1 MNRLLSAVLA
11 SFLLLIVLAWQC
23 IFFVGENQRALV
35 LQLGEPIAP
44 VRSPGM
50 NFKLPFVQS
59 VLVLENRILVFD
71 IPKTYSLT
79 ADLKTFEIDNY
90 ACWRITDPLT
100 FYRKL
105 RSELVAAERLRSIV
119 YSQLRSAIG
128 SKELNEVVYTKRTAI
143 MEEVLQKSNKQ
154 AEEYGVTIIDVR
166 IKRTDLPNR
175 QAIFNR
181 MNAERKRM
189 ANKYRSEGESE
200 DRRIRSEAEMQ
211 RDIILADATRE
222 SILIRGNADAQAI
235 KIFADALSADP
246 EFYEFSKSLEV
257 YRNGFK
263 DNTKIVFS
271 HDDPLLRYF
280 KGKAE

>member
-1 MNRLLSAVLA
+1 MNRFFVGCLICLAAAGFLA
-11 SFLLLIVLAWQC
+11 SQC

-35 LQLGEPIAP
+35 LQLGEPVAP
-44 VRSPGM
+44 VRTPGL

-59 VLVLENRILVFD
+59 VVLLENRILVFD

-90 ACWRITDPLT
+90 ACWRITDPLM

-105 RSELVAAERLRSIV
+105 RSEAVATERLRSIV
-119 YSQLRSAIG
+119 YSQLRGAIG
-128 SKELNEVVYTKRTAI
+128 SRELNEVVYTKRTAI
-143 MEEVLQKSNKQ
+143 MEEVLEKSNKQ

-175 QAIFNR
+175 QAIFDR

-200 DRRIRSEAEMQ
+200 NKRIRSEAEMQ
-211 RDIILADATRE
+211 RDIILANATRE
-222 SILIRGNADAQAI
+222 SIIIRGEADARAM

-257 YRNGFK
+257 YRNAFK
-263 DNTKIVFS
+263 ENGKIIFS
-271 HDDPLLRYF
+271 SDDPLLKYLN
-280 KGKAE
+280 

>member
-1 MNRLLSAVLA
+1 MINRFFVGCLICLAAAGFLA
-11 SFLLLIVLAWQC
+11 SQC
-23 IFFVGENQRALV
+23 MFFVGENQRALV
-35 LQLGEPIAP
+35 LQLGEPVAP
-44 VRSPGM
+44 VRAPGL

-59 VLVLENRILVFD
+59 VVILENRILVFD

-105 RSELVAAERLRSIV
+105 RSETVATERLRSIV
-119 YSQLRSAIG
+119 YSQLRGAIG
-128 SKELNEVVYTKRTAI
+128 SRELNEVVYTKRTAI
-143 MEEVLQKSNKQ
+143 MEEVLEKSNKQ

-175 QAIFNR
+175 QAIFDR

-200 DRRIRSEAEMQ
+200 NKRIRSEAEMQ
-211 RDIILADATRE
+211 RDIILANATRE
-222 SILIRGNADAQAI
+222 SIIIRGEADARAI
-235 KIFADALSADP
+235 KIFAEALSADP

-257 YRNGFK
+257 YRNAFK
-263 DNTKIVFS
+263 ENGKIIFS
-271 HDDPLLRYF
+271 SDDPLLKYLN
-280 KGKAE
+280 

>member
-1 MNRLLSAVLA
+1 MINRFFVGCLICLAAAGFLA
-11 SFLLLIVLAWQC
+11 SQC
-23 IFFVGENQRALV
+23 MFFVGENQRALV
-35 LQLGEPIAP
+35 LQLGEPVAP
-44 VRSPGM
+44 VRAPGL

-59 VLVLENRILVFD
+59 VVILENRILVFD

-105 RSELVAAERLRSIV
+105 RSETVATERLRSIV
-119 YSQLRSAIG
+119 YSQLRGAIG
-128 SKELNEVVYTKRTAI
+128 SRELNEVVYTKRTAI
-143 MEEVLQKSNKQ
+143 MEEVLEKSNKQ

-175 QAIFNR
+175 QAIVDR

-200 DRRIRSEAEMQ
+200 NKRIRSEAEMQ
-211 RDIILADATRE
+211 RDIILANATRE
-222 SILIRGNADAQAI
+222 SIIIRGEADARAI
-235 KIFADALSADP
+235 KIFAEALSADP

-257 YRNGFK
+257 YRSAFKENG
-263 DNTKIVFS
+263 KIIFS
-271 HDDPLLRYF
+271 SDDPLLKYLN
-280 KGKAE
+280 

>member
-1 MNRLLSAVLA
+1 MMNRFFVGCLICLAAAGFLA
-11 SFLLLIVLAWQC
+11 SQC
-23 IFFVGENQRALV
+23 MFFVGENQRALV
-35 LQLGEPIAP
+35 LQLGEPVAP
-44 VRSPGM
+44 VRAPGL

-59 VLVLENRILVFD
+59 VVTLENRILVFD

-105 RSELVAAERLRSIV
+105 RSETVATERLRSIV
-119 YSQLRSAIG
+119 YSQLRGAIG
-128 SKELNEVVYTKRTAI
+128 SRELNEVVYTKRTAI
-143 MEEVLQKSNKQ
+143 MEEVLEKSNKQ

-175 QAIFNR
+175 QAIFDR

-200 DRRIRSEAEMQ
+200 NKRIRSEAEMQ
-211 RDIILADATRE
+211 RDIILANATRE
-222 SILIRGNADAQAI
+222 SIIIRGEADARAI

-257 YRNGFK
+257 YRNAFK
-263 DNTKIVFS
+263 ENGKIIFS
-271 HDDPLLRYF
+271 SDDPLLKYLN
-280 KGKAE
+280 

>member
-1 MNRLLSAVLA
+1 MMNRFFVGCLICLAAAGFLA
-11 SFLLLIVLAWQC
+11 SQC
-23 IFFVGENQRALV
+23 MFFVGENQRALV
-35 LQLGEPIAP
+35 LQLGEPVAP
-44 VRSPGM
+44 VRAPGL

-59 VLVLENRILVFD
+59 VVTLENRILVFD

-105 RSELVAAERLRSIV
+105 RSETVATERLRSIV
-119 YSQLRSAIG
+119 YSQLRGAIG
-128 SKELNEVVYTKRTAI
+128 SRELNEVVYTKRTAI
-143 MEEVLQKSNKQ
+143 MEEVLEKSNKQ

-175 QAIFNR
+175 QAIFDR

-200 DRRIRSEAEMQ
+200 NKRIRSEAEMQ
-211 RDIILADATRE
+211 RDIILANATRE
-222 SILIRGNADAQAI
+222 SIIIRGEADARAI
-235 KIFADALSADP
+235 KIFAEALSADP

-257 YRNGFK
+257 YRNAFK
-263 DNTKIVFS
+263 ENGKIIFS
-271 HDDPLLRYF
+271 SDDPLLKYLN
-280 KGKAE
+280 

>member
-1 MNRLLSAVLA
+1 MNRLLLIALAFFILTGFLA
-11 SFLLLIVLAWQC
+11 SQC

-35 LQLGEPIAP
+35 LQLGEPIPP
-44 VRSPGM
+44 VRLPGI
-50 NFKLPFVQS
+50 NFKLPIVQS
-59 VLVLENRILVFD
+59 VVVLENRILVFD

-105 RSELVAAERLRSIV
+105 RSETVAAERLRNIV

-128 SKELNEVVYTKRTAI
+128 SRELNEVVYTKRTAI
-143 MEEVLQKSNKQ
+143 MDEVQEKSNKQ
-154 AEEYGVTIIDVR
+154 AQELGVAIIDVR

-211 RDIILADATRE
+211 RDIILANAKKE
-222 SILIRGNADAQAI
+222 SIIIRGNAEARAI

-246 EFYEFSKSLEV
+246 EFYEFSKSLEL
-257 YRNGFK
+257 YRNAFK
-263 DNTKIVFS
+263 EQTKFIFS
-271 HDDPLLRYF
+271 TDDPFLKYL
-280 KGKAE
+280 K

>member
-1 MNRLLSAVLA
+1 MKRFFLTCLAGVLA
-11 SFLLLIVLAWQC
+11 VGFFVSQC
-23 IFFVGENQRALV
+23 VFFVGENQRALV

-44 VRSPGM
+44 VRAPGL

-59 VLVLENRILVFD
+59 VVFLENRILVFD

-105 RSELVAAERLRSIV
+105 RSELVATERLRSIV

-143 MEEVLQKSNKQ
+143 MEEVLEKSNKQ
-154 AEEYGVTIIDVR
+154 AEEYGVAIIDVR

-189 ANKYRSEGESE
+189 ANKYRFEGESE

-211 RDIILADATRE
+211 RDIILANATRE
-222 SILIRGNADAQAI
+222 SIIIRGNAEAKAI
-235 KIFADALSADP
+235 RIFADTLSVSP

-257 YRNGFK
+257 YRNSFK
-263 DNTKIVFS
+263 ENTKIIFS
-271 HDDPLLRYF
+271 NEDSLL
-280 KGKAE
+280 KHLN

>member
-1 MNRLLSAVLA
+1 MNRFLMGCLVCLAAAGFLA
-11 SFLLLIVLAWQC
+11 SQC

-35 LQLGEPIAP
+35 LQLGEPVAP
-44 VRSPGM
+44 VRAPGI

-59 VLVLENRILVFD
+59 VVTLENRILVFD

-105 RSELVAAERLRSIV
+105 RSEAVATERLRSIV
-119 YSQLRSAIG
+119 YSQLRGAIG
-128 SKELNEVVYTKRTAI
+128 SRELNEVVYTKRTAI
-143 MEEVLQKSNKQ
+143 MEEVLEKSNKQ

-175 QAIFNR
+175 QAIFDR

-200 DRRIRSEAEMQ
+200 NKRIRSEAEMQ
-211 RDIILADATRE
+211 RDIIMANATRE
-222 SILIRGNADAQAI
+222 SIIIRGEADAKAI
-235 KIFADALSADP
+235 KIFAEALSADP

-257 YRNGFK
+257 YRNAFK
-263 DNTKIVFS
+263 ENGKIIFS
-271 HDDPLLRYF
+271 SDDPLLKYF
-280 KGKAE
+280 N

>member
-1 MNRLLSAVLA
+1 M
-11 SFLLLIVLAWQC
+11 
-23 IFFVGENQRALV
+23 
-35 LQLGEPIAP
+35 
-44 VRSPGM
+44 
-50 NFKLPFVQS
+50 
-59 VLVLENRILVFD
+59 FD

-105 RSELVAAERLRSIV
+105 RSEAVAAERLRSIV
-119 YSQLRSAIG
+119 YSQLRGAIG
-128 SKELNEVVYTKRTAI
+128 SRELNEVVYTKRTAI
-143 MEEVLQKSNKQ
+143 MEEVLEKSNKQ

-175 QAIFNR
+175 QAIFDR

-200 DRRIRSEAEMQ
+200 NKRIRSEAEMQ
-211 RDIILADATRE
+211 RDIILANATRE
-222 SILIRGNADAQAI
+222 SIIIRGEADARAI

-246 EFYEFSKSLEV
+246 EFYDFSKSLEV
-257 YRNGFK
+257 YKNAFKENG
-263 DNTKIVFS
+263 KIIFS
-271 HDDPLLRYF
+271 SDDPLLKYLN
-280 KGKAE
+280 

>member
-1 MNRLLSAVLA
+1 MNRFFIAGLTCAVILGVLA
-11 SFLLLIVLAWQC
+11 SQSM
-23 IFFVGENQRALV
+23 FFVGENQRALV

-44 VRSPGM
+44 VRAPGI

-59 VLVLENRILVFD
+59 AVFLENRILVFD

-90 ACWRITDPLT
+90 ACWRITDPLI

-154 AEEYGVTIIDVR
+154 AEEYGVAIIDVR

-211 RDIILADATRE
+211 RDIILANATRE
-222 SILIRGNADAQAI
+222 SILIRGSADAKAI
-235 KIFADALSADP
+235 KIFADALSADS

-257 YRNGFK
+257 YSNAFK
-263 DNTKIVFS
+263 ENTRIIFS
-271 HDDPLLRYF
+271 NEDPLLRYF
-280 KGKAE
+280 N

>member
-1 MNRLLSAVLA
+1 MNRFFAGCLICLVAAGFLA
-11 SFLLLIVLAWQC
+11 SQC

-35 LQLGEPIAP
+35 LQLGEPVAP
-44 VRSPGM
+44 VRAPGL

-59 VLVLENRILVFD
+59 VVILENRILVFD

-90 ACWRITDPLT
+90 ACWRITDPLM

-105 RSELVAAERLRSIV
+105 RSEAVATERLRSIV
-119 YSQLRSAIG
+119 YSQLRGAIG
-128 SKELNEVVYTKRTAI
+128 SRELNEVVYTKRTAI
-143 MEEVLQKSNKQ
+143 MEEVLEKSNKQ

-175 QAIFNR
+175 QAIFDR

-200 DRRIRSEAEMQ
+200 NKRIRSEAEMQ
-211 RDIILADATRE
+211 RDIILANATRE
-222 SILIRGNADAQAI
+222 SIIIRGEADARAM
-235 KIFADALSADP
+235 KIFADALSADQD
-246 EFYEFSKSLEV
+246 FYEFSKSLEV
-257 YRNGFK
+257 YRNAFK
-263 DNTKIVFS
+263 ENGKIIFS
-271 HDDPLLRYF
+271 SDDPLLKYLN
-280 KGKAE
+280 

>member
-1 MNRLLSAVLA
+1 MNRFFVGCLICLAAAGFLA
-11 SFLLLIVLAWQC
+11 SQC

-35 LQLGEPIAP
+35 LQLGEPVAP
-44 VRSPGM
+44 VRAPGL

-59 VLVLENRILVFD
+59 VVILENRILVFD

-90 ACWRITDPLT
+90 ACWRITDPLM

-105 RSELVAAERLRSIV
+105 RSEAVATERLRSIV

-128 SKELNEVVYTKRTAI
+128 SRELNEVVYTKRTAI
-143 MEEVLQKSNKQ
+143 MEEVLEKSNKQ

-175 QAIFNR
+175 QAIFDR

-200 DRRIRSEAEMQ
+200 NKRIRSEAEMQ
-211 RDIILADATRE
+211 RDIILANATRE
-222 SILIRGNADAQAI
+222 SIIIRGEADARAI

-257 YRNGFK
+257 YRNAFK
-263 DNTKIVFS
+263 ENGKIIFS
-271 HDDPLLRYF
+271 SDDPLLKYLN
-280 KGKAE
+280 

>member
-1 MNRLLSAVLA
+1 MMNRFFVGCLICLAAAGFLA
-11 SFLLLIVLAWQC
+11 SQC
-23 IFFVGENQRALV
+23 MFFVGENQRALV
-35 LQLGEPIAP
+35 LQLGEPVAP
-44 VRSPGM
+44 VRAPGL

-59 VLVLENRILVFD
+59 VVTLENRILVFD

-105 RSELVAAERLRSIV
+105 RSETVATERLRSIV

-128 SKELNEVVYTKRTAI
+128 SRELNEVVYTKRTAI
-143 MEEVLQKSNKQ
+143 MEEVLEKSNKQ

-175 QAIFNR
+175 QAIFDR

-200 DRRIRSEAEMQ
+200 NKRIRSEAEMQ
-211 RDIILADATRE
+211 RDIILANATRE
-222 SILIRGNADAQAI
+222 SIIIRGEADARAI

-257 YRNGFK
+257 YRNAFK
-263 DNTKIVFS
+263 ENGKIIFS
-271 HDDPLLRYF
+271 SDDPLLKYLN
-280 KGKAE
+280 

>member
-1 MNRLLSAVLA
+1 MNRFFLTSLMSLILLG
-11 SFLLLIVLAWQC
+11 FLGVQC
-23 IFFVGENQRALV
+23 VFFVGENQRALV

-44 VRSPGM
+44 VREPGL

-59 VLVLENRILVFD
+59 VVVLENRILVFD

-105 RSELVAAERLRSIV
+105 RSEIVAAERLRNIV
-119 YSQLRSAIG
+119 YSQLRGAIG
-128 SKELNEVVYTKRTAI
+128 SKELKEVVYSKRTEI
-143 MEEVLQKSNKQ
+143 MAEVLQKSNSQ
-154 AEEYGVTIIDVR
+154 ASEYGVAIIDVR

-175 QAIFNR
+175 QAIFDR

-189 ANKYRSEGESE
+189 ANKYRFEGESE

-211 RDIILADATRE
+211 RDIILANATRE
-222 SILIRGNADAQAI
+222 SIIIRGEADAKAI
-235 KIFADALSADP
+235 KIFANALSAGP

-257 YRNGFK
+257 YRKGLKENA
-263 DNTKIVFS
+263 KIIFS
-271 HDDPLLRYF
+271 TDDPLLKF
-280 KGKAE
+280 MN

>member
-1 MNRLLSAVLA
+1 MNRFWGMALACFAVIVLLA
-11 SFLLLIVLAWQC
+11 SQC

-44 VRSPGM
+44 VRTPGI

-59 VLVLENRILVFD
+59 VVLLENRILVFD

-105 RSELVAAERLRSIV
+105 RSEAVATERLRNIV

-128 SKELNEVVYTKRTAI
+128 SRELNEVVFTKRTAI
-143 MEEVLQKSNKQ
+143 MEEVLKKSNRQ

-211 RDIILADATRE
+211 RDIILANATRE
-222 SILIRGNADAQAI
+222 SIIIRGNADAKVI
-235 KIFADALSADP
+235 RIFADALSADP

-257 YRNGFK
+257 YRNAFK
-263 DNTKIVFS
+263 EQTKIIFS
-271 HDDPLLRYF
+271 NDDPLLKYLN
-280 KGKAE
+280 

>member
-1 MNRLLSAVLA
+1 MNRFFVACLICLA
-11 SFLLLIVLAWQC
+11 AAGFIASQC

-35 LQLGEPIAP
+35 LQLGEPVAP
-44 VRSPGM
+44 VRAPGL

-59 VLVLENRILVFD
+59 VVILENRILVFD

-105 RSELVAAERLRSIV
+105 RSETVATERLRSIV

-128 SKELNEVVYTKRTAI
+128 SRELNEVVYTKRTAI
-143 MEEVLQKSNKQ
+143 MEEVLEKSNKQ
-154 AEEYGVTIIDVR
+154 AEEYGVTVIDVR

-175 QAIFNR
+175 QAIFDR

-200 DRRIRSEAEMQ
+200 NKRIRSEAEMQ
-211 RDIILADATRE
+211 RDIILANATRE
-222 SILIRGNADAQAI
+222 SIIIRGEADARAI

-246 EFYEFSKSLEV
+246 EFYDFSKSLEV
-257 YRNGFK
+257 YKNAFKENG
-263 DNTKIVFS
+263 KIIFS
-271 HDDPLLRYF
+271 SDDPLLKYLN
-280 KGKAE
+280 

>member
-1 MNRLLSAVLA
+1 MMNRLFVGCLICLAAAGFLA
-11 SFLLLIVLAWQC
+11 SQC
-23 IFFVGENQRALV
+23 MFFVGENQRALV
-35 LQLGEPIAP
+35 LQLGEPVAP
-44 VRSPGM
+44 VRAPGL

-59 VLVLENRILVFD
+59 VVTLENRILVFD

-105 RSELVAAERLRSIV
+105 RSETVAAERLRSIV
-119 YSQLRSAIG
+119 YSQLRGAIG
-128 SKELNEVVYTKRTAI
+128 SRELNEVVYTKRTAI
-143 MEEVLQKSNKQ
+143 MEEVLEKSNKQ

-175 QAIFNR
+175 QAIFDR

-200 DRRIRSEAEMQ
+200 NKRIRSEAEMQ
-211 RDIILADATRE
+211 RDIILANATRE
-222 SILIRGNADAQAI
+222 SIIIRGEADARAI

-257 YRNGFK
+257 YRNAFK
-263 DNTKIVFS
+263 ENGKIIFS
-271 HDDPLLRYF
+271 SDDPLLKYLN
-280 KGKAE
+280 

>member
-1 MNRLLSAVLA
+1 MNRFFVACLICLA
-11 SFLLLIVLAWQC
+11 AAGFIASQC

-35 LQLGEPIAP
+35 LQLGEPVAP
-44 VRSPGM
+44 VRAPGL

-59 VLVLENRILVFD
+59 VVILENRILVFD

-105 RSELVAAERLRSIV
+105 RSETVATERLRSIV
-119 YSQLRSAIG
+119 YSQLRGAIG
-128 SKELNEVVYTKRTAI
+128 SRELNEVVYTKRTAI
-143 MEEVLQKSNKQ
+143 MEEVLEKSNKQ
-154 AEEYGVTIIDVR
+154 AEEYGVTVIDVR

-175 QAIFNR
+175 QAIFDR

-200 DRRIRSEAEMQ
+200 NKRIRSEAEMQ
-211 RDIILADATRE
+211 RDIILANATRE
-222 SILIRGNADAQAI
+222 SIIIRGEADARAI

-246 EFYEFSKSLEV
+246 EFYDFSKSLEV
-257 YRNGFK
+257 YKNAFKENG
-263 DNTKIVFS
+263 KIIFS
-271 HDDPLLRYF
+271 SDDPLLKYLN
-280 KGKAE
+280 

>member
-1 MNRLLSAVLA
+1 MNRLFLVGLSCLLA
-11 SFLLLIVLAWQC
+11 IGFFASQC

-35 LQLGEPIAP
+35 LQLGEPVAP
-44 VRSPGM
+44 VRAPGL

-59 VLVLENRILVFD
+59 VVMLENRILVFD

-90 ACWRITDPLT
+90 ACWRITDPLV

-105 RSELVAAERLRSIV
+105 RSEAVATERLRSIV
-119 YSQLRSAIG
+119 YSQLRGAIG
-128 SKELNEVVYTKRTAI
+128 SKELNEVVYTKRNAI
-143 MEEVLQKSNKQ
+143 MEEVLEKSNKQ
-154 AEEYGVTIIDVR
+154 AEEYGVSIIDVR

-211 RDIILADATRE
+211 RDIILATATKE
-222 SILIRGNADAQAI
+222 SMLIRGNADARAI
-235 KIFADALSADP
+235 KIFADALSNDP
-246 EFYEFSKSLEV
+246 VFYEFYKSLEV
-257 YRNGFK
+257 YKSAFK
-263 DNTKIVFS
+263 ENTKIIFS
-271 HDDPLLRYF
+271 ADDPLL
-280 KGKAE
+280 KHLN